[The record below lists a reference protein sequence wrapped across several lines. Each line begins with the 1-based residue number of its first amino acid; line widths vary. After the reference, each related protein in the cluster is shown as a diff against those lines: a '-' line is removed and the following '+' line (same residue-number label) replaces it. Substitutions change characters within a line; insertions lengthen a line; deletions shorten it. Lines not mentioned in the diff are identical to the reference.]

1 MYQTMSILLGKT
13 CLKLTWLG
21 CYLLKLEIGQ
31 IYYALGLVLKKVF
44 KVYLKEIKPL

>member
-1 MYQTMSILLGKT
+1 MLKVNLAWSI
-13 CLKLTWLG
+13 
-21 CYLLKLEIGQ
+21 EIGQ